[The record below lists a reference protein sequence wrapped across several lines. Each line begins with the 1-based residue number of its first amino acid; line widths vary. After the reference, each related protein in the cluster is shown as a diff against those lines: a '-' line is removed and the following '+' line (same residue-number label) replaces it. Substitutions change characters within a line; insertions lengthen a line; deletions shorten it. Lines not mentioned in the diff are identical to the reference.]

1 MSTGGTVGSD
11 PAMFVRVAEAQR
23 QAQRIMAT
31 AQRQRR
37 PVLAPAAD
45 ADAVDGR
52 AAQWRPH
59 VGEGEANP
67 LSPAGRRDSI
77 DSTDTVEGGVSR
89 CPICLLPPGEL
100 GEERDTVT
108 TPCRH
113 QFCAECLAAAVEAN
127 RRAGALLALPP
138 PAPARP
144 RFYGSLRLPALPGAA
159 AGRVAGEVAAL
170 GRAPR
175 GRDAGR
181 QRHPAKAAAAGP
193 SVAAGG

>member
-1 MSTGGTVGSD
+1 MLEQTNSTV
-11 PAMFVRVAEAQR
+11 PV

-77 DSTDTVEGGVSR
+77 DSTDTVLGGLVGKS
-89 CPICLLPPGEL
+89 C
-100 GEERDTVT
+100 
-108 TPCRH
+108 
-113 QFCAECLAAAVEAN
+113 
-127 RRAGALLALPP
+127 
-138 PAPARP
+138 
-144 RFYGSLRLPALPGAA
+144 YGL
-159 AGRVAGEVAAL
+159 
-170 GRAPR
+170 
-175 GRDAGR
+175 
-181 QRHPAKAAAAGP
+181 
-193 SVAAGG
+193 